1 MHLLC
6 DKVELITLLSMLKRY
21 FIILSISA
29 VDEQNAQTV
38 EQSRL
43 LRGASGSS
51 GDLVTPF
58 STSQPPL
65 QAGSPNSRSAP
76 SFSVLTA
83 DNVPKS
89 PPFRQRKFGRQLM
102 SLAVLSV

>member
-1 MHLLC
+1 MDIFVL
-6 DKVELITLLSMLKRY
+6 Y
-21 FIILSISA
+21 ISA

-51 GDLVTPF
+51 GDLVQPF
-58 STSQPPL
+58 NSAQYSL

-76 SFSVLTA
+76 SFSVFTSDVA
-83 DNVPKS
+83 PKS
-89 PPFRQRKFGRQLM
+89 PPLLARKLGMLQDFNCQVKWLFDFILH
-102 SLAVLSV
+102 SFV